1 MNKYVVTA
9 IALGVIAGP
18 AAAAANGPYVGI
30 EGGVTFPRSSSQNVI
45 LTNNTA
51 SPATSTTY
59 TDGYTTDYK
68 TGYNLDAVAGWK
80 LGLLKLEVEGGYQR
94 APIKSVTA
102 NSTVLTDVGTA
113 TGTTVT
119 SSNLGP
125 DGKVGLKYA
134 TANALLDSDF
144 GGGLGGYVGGGY
156 GHAWS
161 TLNGSHD
168 NAPAFVGIAGLR
180 YAVTPNVDVGVK
192 YQYLQTG
199 RLNYDNAFTVNN
211 VSYASAADG
220 KYKSHSV
227 LATLAY
233 NFNAPA
239 AEAPA
244 PEAAPP
250 PPPPAP
256 EAPATQTCA
265 DGSVILAT
273 STCPAPA
280 APPPPPP
287 PPVNRGQR
295 G

>member
-1 MNKYVVTA
+1 MNKYLVTA
-9 IALGVIAGP
+9 IALGVTAGP

-30 EGGVTFPRSSSQNVI
+30 EGGVTFPRSSDQSVV
-45 LTNNTA
+45 LTNNSA
-51 SPATSTTY
+51 SPATSTSY
-59 TDGYTTDYK
+59 SDGYNVDYK
-68 TGYNLDAVAGWK
+68 KGWNADAVAGWK

-94 APIKSVTA
+94 APIKGVTA
-102 NSTVLTDVGTA
+102 NSTVLTDVGNA

-119 SSNLGP
+119 SANLGP
-125 DGKVGLKYA
+125 DGKVGVKYA
-134 TANALLDSDF
+134 TANALLDTDF
-144 GGGLGGYVGGGY
+144 GGGFGGYAGGGY
-156 GHAWS
+156 GRAW
-161 TLNGSHD
+161 TTFNGSHD
-168 NAPAFVGIAGLR
+168 NAAALVGIAGVR

-199 RLNYDNAFTVNN
+199 NLDYRNAFTVNN
-211 VSYASAADG
+211 VSYASDASG

-233 NFNAPA
+233 NFDAPSA
-239 AEAPA
+239 AVAD
-244 PEAAPP
+244 AAPP
-250 PPPPAP
+250 PPPPPPVP

-273 STCPAPA
+273 STCPAPV

-287 PPVNRGQR
+287 APVSKGQR